1 MVTETE
7 SREERQTDRE
17 KVNDLIFLL
26 LSYKQERESREEIQT
41 DREKVNDLI
50 FLLLSYK
57 QEMIR

>member
-1 MVTETE
+1 MEE
-7 SREERQTDRE
+7 REESKEDRKNE
-17 KVNDLIFLL
+17 K
-26 LSYKQERESREEIQT
+26 SKKKRKRKMMKEREISEEIQT